1 MSELNEEVVLRM
13 CETSVR
19 MVAKLTLTVVQQE
32 CLRYWP
38 SHAL

>member
-13 CETSVR
+13 CETGVR
-19 MVAKLTLTVVQQE
+19 EFAKLDLTVVQQE